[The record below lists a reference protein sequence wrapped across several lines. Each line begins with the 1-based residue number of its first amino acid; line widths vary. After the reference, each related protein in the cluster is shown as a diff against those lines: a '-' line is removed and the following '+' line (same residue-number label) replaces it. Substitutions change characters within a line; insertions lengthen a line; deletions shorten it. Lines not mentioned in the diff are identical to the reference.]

1 MKCLFME
8 TKRLLRSIFNQENQ
22 IIKVEEVTIISG
34 LQSVIFVV
42 QDIVQS

>member
-1 MKCLFME
+1 ME
-8 TKRLLRSIFNQENQ
+8 TKRLLRSIFNQVNQ